1 MENRDKQN
9 PSTGSESDISKSQS
23 QQQPPTAQDLEKG
36 KTGTEF
42 QDSATVQPDQPSS
55 AQAGFGETETQQRS
69 DIEGSSLDKKP
80 TDEGEG
86 GFVGS
91 EGKSDTSSELVE
103 DDNKDVRKDDQGAPE
118 GK

>member
-9 PSTGSESDISKSQS
+9 PSTGSESDISKAQS
-23 QQQPPTAQDLEKG
+23 QQQPPTSEGREKD

-42 QDSATVQPDQPSS
+42 QDNATVQPDQPGGG
-55 AQAGFGETETQQRS
+55 QAGFGETETQQRS
-69 DIEGSSLDKKP
+69 DVEGSSLDKKP
-80 TDEGEG
+80 TDEAES
-86 GFVGS
+86 FVGS

-103 DDNKDVRKDDQGAPE
+103 DEDKDDQYVPE